1 MKKFV
6 WRLQRV
12 LDIKEKTE
20 QNKRLEL
27 LRLTEKLAMTQGQL
41 MAARRILNKMIDG
54 LTAKKGMRR
63 LNEQEFFM
71 KYSDTINERIDRLKK
86 KAIELEQQQR
96 EKIAELLKIRRFKK
110 ALEKLR
116 AKAKR
121 GFLEEVEKL
130 EQKQSDE
137 RAIISFTRKMAK
149 FAKNMP

>member
-41 MAARRILNKMIDG
+41 MAARRILNKMIEG

-63 LNEQEFFM
+63 LN
-71 KYSDTINERIDRLKK
+71 
-86 KAIELEQQQR
+86 
-96 EKIAELLKIRRFKK
+96 
-110 ALEKLR
+110 
-116 AKAKR
+116 
-121 GFLEEVEKL
+121 
-130 EQKQSDE
+130 
-137 RAIISFTRKMAK
+137 
-149 FAKNMP
+149 